1 MTFVMAK
8 CIFVSFFLTSSQTPH
23 SDSKDVLLFEIE
35 NFSNPG
41 SADGIKRSST
51 STYFIY
57 QSGRIACKSLSHSPH
72 GKEFRGNRSKCFKIS
87 QTKIKELTELAG
99 QNDFQTA
106 DYQYFWGGRDWGKY
120 FNIKYFS
127 KSGNKEVRLIS
138 LFPSQQTESTAQ
150 ISPSLEKF
158 LTKLGEIDEGLKVTR
173 EIPGEK

>member
-1 MTFVMAK
+1 MNK
-8 CIFVSFFLTSSQTPH
+8 IFYILFFFALTISLSAQ
-23 SDSKDVLLFEIE
+23 SKSKDVLLFEIE
-35 NFSNPG
+35 NYSNPG

-72 GKEFRGNRSKCFKIS
+72 GKEFRGNRSKCFKLS

-106 DYQYFWGGRDWGKY
+106 DYQYFLGGIDWGKY

-127 KSGNKEVRLIS
+127 KSGNKEIRLLS
-138 LFPSQQTESTAQ
+138 LFPHQQNKSTTE
-150 ISPSLEKF
+150 ISPSLKKF
-158 LTKLGEIDEGLKVTR
+158 LTKLVEIDEGLKV
-173 EIPGEK
+173 EYELSEK